1 MTEGLAIE
9 AGKSRNWRC
18 ASGSGLRGCKMPKI
32 TVEEFSTI
40 IREEILWAHDM
51 GIVTDQIGAGT
62 AILRLPFRASMLRPG
77 GTMAG
82 PMMMALADACMYAV
96 ALSLI
101 GTVKLAV
108 TTNFNINFL
117 FRAAP
122 ADLLAEGRSLKLG
135 KRLLVME
142 VTVHSEGHSEPVA
155 HATGTYS
162 IPPALTLTGA

>member
-1 MTEGLAIE
+1 MM
-9 AGKSRNWRC
+9 K
-18 ASGSGLRGCKMPKI
+18 GSGAAKI
-32 TVEEFSTI
+32 TVEEFDMI
-40 IREEILWAHDM
+40 VRDELPWADEM
-51 GIVTDQIGAGT
+51 GIVTDRIGFGT
-62 AILRLPFRASMLRPG
+62 AVLRLPFRPSMLRPG

-101 GTVKLAV
+101 GKVKLAV

-122 ADLLAEGRSLKLG
+122 ADLLAEGRILKLG
-135 KRLLVME
+135 KRLVVME
-142 VTVHSEGHSEPVA
+142 ATVHSEGHDEPVA

-162 IPPALTLTGA
+162 LPPVSTQRDG

>member
-1 MTEGLAIE
+1 
-9 AGKSRNWRC
+9 
-18 ASGSGLRGCKMPKI
+18 MPKI
-32 TVEEFSTI
+32 TIDEFNQI
-40 IREEILWAHDM
+40 IRDEILWAHEM
-51 GIVTDQIGAGT
+51 GMVTDRIGAGT
-62 AILRLPFRASMLRPG
+62 AVLRLPYRPSMLRPG

-82 PMMMALADACMYAV
+82 PIMMALADACMYAV

-122 ADLLAEGRSLKLG
+122 ADLLAEGRILKLG
-135 KRLLVME
+135 KRLVVME
-142 VTVHSEGHSEPVA
+142 VTVHSEGHDEPVA

-162 IPPALTLTGA
+162 IPPTRTASDG